1 MIIKIEDKEYNY
13 VFLGD
18 REKKLCPSLYNY
30 GVSEKDLSEREIYDK
45 AISKYYKKIDNED
58 ILDLISVWLA
68 FVIGCIFSF
77 VLP

>member
-1 MIIKIEDKEYNY
+1 MIIKIEDKEYSY

-45 AISKYYKKIDNED
+45 AISKYDEKYNDKMTI
-58 ILDLISVWLA
+58 
-68 FVIGCIFSF
+68 IGGF
-77 VLP
+77 LLL